1 MSAQRAS
8 VESVTAWVSDATMA
22 PSMHNAQPWRFRYMP
37 AVGVLQ
43 LRMDRTR
50 SMPRTDSTNRGM
62 HLSCGAALFNLRV
75 AAARAGWSARLTLL
89 PDPEEPALLA
99 TVEFTESA
107 EIDKASELYPAIGRR
122 RSSREPFA
130 DEPVPDALLGALSGA
145 ARSEG
150 ANLSVLGEW
159 QVDAVLD
166 LVAEAQQD
174 ESVSP
179 EAREEL
185 ARWTASGAG
194 EADGIPVQAF
204 GPHRYDG
211 RAPVRDFAL
220 GRPVPER
227 RSAIFESHPCLAVLA
242 TAQDRP
248 QDWLLAGQA
257 MERVLLQAALDGLST
272 SLNSQALERP
282 ELRWLL
288 RDPRSA
294 SAAACPQ
301 MLLRLGYGPVVPS
314 TPRRAVSDVLDVEG

>member
-1 MSAQRAS
+1 
-8 VESVTAWVSDATMA
+8 
-22 PSMHNAQPWRFRYMP
+22 
-37 AVGVLQ
+37 
-43 LRMDRTR
+43 
-50 SMPRTDSTNRGM
+50 MPRTDSTNRGM